1 MAKLSIEQGHA
12 LPHDEVK
19 KRLEE
24 LANRL
29 AAKYGIDA
37 KWVSDREATLKRTG
51 VSGKIQLL
59 EDKVAVL
66 LDLSFALLPMKGKIE
81 ERIQRELKS
90 ALA

>member
-1 MAKLSIEQGHA
+1 MAKLSIEQAHS
-12 LPHDEVK
+12 LPLDEVR

-37 KWVSDREATLKRTG
+37 KWVSEREASLKRTG
-51 VSGKIQLL
+51 VSGKIQLG
-59 EDKVAVL
+59 ESKVAVL
-66 LDLSFALLPMKGKIE
+66 LDLSFALIPMKGKIQD
-81 ERIQRELKS
+81 RIQRELKS